1 MIYKQQ
7 LLQIRNVIADKHEEL
22 IAENK
27 LLPEGD
33 LHIVTRNGK
42 CFYYQR
48 FAKKGNRKKEHRY
61 GISDNHELIF
71 ALVRKRYVEKAI
83 AVVEKDIKL
92 LDYAIKGFESIDEN
106 AVMKN
111 FFNKYPQLYD
121 GIFYNKVNAREWEEC
136 YEPPKDFYSV
146 DLKSVSLKGVDMR
159 SDGEIYITSR
169 LDHFKIPHRYE
180 ANLIHPNLSG
190 YHPDFTI
197 LRPRDNKLIY
207 WEHFG
212 KVNDDD
218 YIRYNIEKVTLY
230 IEYGI
235 TPWDNLIMTFN
246 NKEGGF
252 NAKLIDAMIEAW
264 LL

>member
-7 LLQIRNVIADKHEEL
+7 LEQIRTTLFHKRADMISEM
-22 IAENK
+22 NT
-27 LLPEGD
+27 LPDGN
-33 LHIVTRNGK
+33 LYIQVKGGR
-42 CFYYQR
+42 YYYFQR

-61 GISDNHELIF
+61 GISDDHDLIF
-71 ALVRKRYVEKAI
+71 ALVRKRYVENALS
-83 AVVEKDIKL
+83 AVEKDIEI
-92 LDYAIKGFESIDEN
+92 LDCAIQDFKPVDEN
-106 AVMKN
+106 AVMKE

-121 GIFYNKVNAREWEEC
+121 GIFYNRLNAREWEEC
-136 YEPPKDFYSV
+136 YEPPKDFFSEG
-146 DLKSVSLKGVDMR
+146 LKSVSLKGIDMR

-180 ANLIHPNLSG
+180 ANLSHPDLSG

-197 LRPRDNKLIY
+197 IRPRDNKLIY

-212 KVNDDD
+212 KVNDDE
-218 YIRYNIEKVTLY
+218 YIRYNIEKVTMY